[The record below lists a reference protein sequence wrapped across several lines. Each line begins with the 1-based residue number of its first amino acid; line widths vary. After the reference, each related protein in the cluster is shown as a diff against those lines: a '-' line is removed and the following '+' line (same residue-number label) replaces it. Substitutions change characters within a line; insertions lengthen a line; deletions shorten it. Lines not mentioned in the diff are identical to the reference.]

1 MSIEIILADDHP
13 LVREG
18 VKTIVNKEAK
28 DIKIIG
34 EVSNGREV
42 LKIAQNHPADV
53 YILDI
58 SMPLLNGIETTKRL
72 MRMDPKSKIIILSI
86 HDENTFVERALESGA
101 RGYILKEGATEEVV
115 HAIREVNQGK
125 YFLSPDISKF
135 VVQEFLGKRGRYG
148 RQEKIVTLTRREK
161 GILQLIGEG
170 LTNKEIAGQLTIS
183 FNTVHVHRNNIMDKL
198 DIRDIAELTIFAI
211 REGLISLDS

>member
-170 LTNKEIAGQLTIS
+170 LTNKEIAGQLRIS
-183 FNTVHVHRNNIMDKL
+183 LNTVHVHRNNIMDKL
-198 DIRDIAELTIFAI
+198 DIHRQANLI
-211 REGLISLDS
+211 RYALKEGISKS